1 VLPRSRAARTVFA
14 GFVVAAAGVVLLRAL
29 AGVDLGVTLR
39 AVSRSGP
46 WALVALAPF
55 LVSTAFDA
63 AGMTLLMRALGR
75 VVPFGRMLAIRI
87 ATEALHLTVPAGFL
101 VADSTTAV
109 LLQARSGVP
118 LREGA
123 VLAVARK
130 WLVMRAHAIYI
141 GLGALCGWG
150 ALSAMSRS
158 HLGGAWLAWAVAGGA
173 LVPLGLSVGLGAGFQ
188 GGSAVVRVQSA
199 LGRIPWEAVRRAAGG
214 WRAGAVEVDGHMA
227 SVGTAR
233 AVTRT
238 ATLAFIGCWLGES
251 LDTAI
256 ILRLVGGPFDFAL
269 AMGAEV
275 GISLLRSVGNF
286 APAGLG
292 LQDAGYATML
302 SGLGIPVDTAAA
314 FVIFKRGKELAWIA
328 FGYAL
333 LAALRSPMAMRVPGW
348 VRRAAVRAAGAR
360 PYAFAASGASKP

>member
-1 VLPRSRAARTVFA
+1 
-14 GFVVAAAGVVLLRAL
+14 
-29 AGVDLGVTLR
+29 
-39 AVSRSGP
+39 
-46 WALVALAPF
+46 
-55 LVSTAFDA
+55 
-63 AGMTLLMRALGR
+63 
-75 VVPFGRMLAIRI
+75 
-87 ATEALHLTVPAGFL
+87 
-101 VADSTTAV
+101 
-109 LLQARSGVP
+109 
-118 LREGA
+118 
-123 VLAVARK
+123 VARK

-141 GLGALCGWG
+141 ALGALCGWV

-173 LVPLGLSVGLGAGFQ
+173 LVPLGLSAGLGAGFR
-188 GGSAVVRVQSA
+188 GGSAVARAQSA